1 MVSFGR
7 VNTVFRKQTGWLR
20 LGDSSACSSLKLAG
34 SQEEPSQGKGPTLM
48 PGHTSEG
55 PIVESQHL
63 IHRHT
68 PPSTAFRKK
77 QKRAYNGK
85 FRGKAQPQTIR
96 RLDNPHTPA

>member
-63 IHRHT
+63 IHRHYLCGPWVT
-68 PPSTAFRKK
+68 DMPS
-77 QKRAYNGK
+77 Y
-85 FRGKAQPQTIR
+85 I
-96 RLDNPHTPA
+96 